1 MTDPPSPSLSQRPG
15 RLHSLDA
22 LRGLDMLCIIGLD
35 GLMHT
40 LPGVFPDSEFC
51 SFLAKQFGHVA
62 WEGCRLYDLI
72 FPIFVFISGMAM
84 AYSMSRRLEGGR
96 SRLALSWDVIKR
108 GLILVAIG
116 LVMNGIMDLRFGEI
130 RYPSVLGLI
139 GIATTI
145 GGLAVIWLRSVKR
158 LAVFCAGMLAAVG
171 CLQLFGG
178 DFTPAGCVNGLID
191 RAVVPG
197 VLFKGNY
204 DPEGLLCCISASFL
218 AVAGYLTG
226 RYMRRLDHAPFQ
238 AAAVLAGSGIVLVA
252 AASGLAYVIP
262 VIKAMWTPSF
272 NMLACGWGLI
282 VFALAYLVV
291 DLGKCRRIG
300 WFFEVIGYN
309 ALAIY
314 VGQAFINFWQ
324 INVRL
329 FGGLAGL
336 APDMKPLILA
346 ATLILLKWWLLA
358 AMRKADFR
366 VRIG

>member
-1 MTDPPSPSLSQRPG
+1 MSDLPSTTTQRSD

-40 LPGVFPDSEFC
+40 LPGVFPDSEAC
-51 SFLAKQFGHVA
+51 SFLAKQFSHVA

-116 LVMNGIMDLRFGEI
+116 LVMNGIMDFRFDEV

-139 GIATTI
+139 GIATTL
-145 GGLAVIWLRSVKR
+145 GGLAVIWLRTVKK
-158 LAVFCAGMLAAVG
+158 LAVFCGAMLLVVG
-171 CLQLFGG
+171 GLQLFGG

-191 RAVVPG
+191 RAALPG
-197 VLFKGNY
+197 VLFKRVY
-204 DPEGLLCCISASFL
+204 DPEGILCCVSASFL

-226 RYMRRLDHAPFQ
+226 QYMRRLDHSPFQ
-238 AAAVLAGSGIVLVA
+238 TVAVLAGTGIVVVA
-252 AASGLAYVIP
+252 AGTGLAFVVP
-262 VIKAMWTPSF
+262 VVKAMWTPTF
-272 NMLACGWGLI
+272 NLLACGWALI
-282 VFALAYLVV
+282 VFSLAYLIV
-291 DLGKCRRIG
+291 DLGRMRRFG
-300 WFFEVIGYN
+300 FLFEVIGFN

-314 VGQAFINFWQ
+314 VGQSFINFWQ
-324 INVRL
+324 INGRL
-329 FGGLAGL
+329 FGGIAGL
-336 APDMKPLILA
+336 WPDLKPLILA
-346 ATLILLKWWLLA
+346 STLILLKWWLLY
-358 AMRKADFR
+358 AMKKANVR